1 MSMQL
6 DLIPQPALRRG
17 PDYKAGRMR
26 ADMGIDRVS
35 EATDRHSPDWLGQ
48 ALARVKAFA
57 AHQHGLFTIEQCR
70 AVLEKELP
78 APSDARVWGAVT
90 RQAKAA
96 GFIEQT
102 KLYAPCASSNGS
114 PKPMYRRG
122 GKA

>member
-1 MSMQL
+1 MSAQL
-6 DLIPQPALRRG
+6 DLIPQPALRRS

-35 EATDRHSPDWLGQ
+35 EATDRHSPDWLEK
-48 ALARVKAFA
+48 ALGRVKAFA

-78 APSDARVWGAVT
+78 PPSDARIWGAVT
-90 RQAKAA
+90 RQAKAR
-96 GFIEQT
+96 GYLEQS

-122 GKA
+122 AKA